1 MNTINIRDLNKK
13 ILKSKFVLIWWS
25 DINSDSSWVSLEKAK
40 SSKPTICMSTGWL
53 IKNNKDVHII
63 CNDVNFNEDGTLGD
77 VGNVTTI
84 PSVNVIKI
92 VNVKI

>member
-1 MNTINIRDLNKK
+1 MNIINIRQLNKK
-13 ILKSKFVLIWWS
+13 ILKSKFVLVWWS

-40 SSKPTICMSTGWL
+40 ASKPTICMSTGWL
-53 IKNNKDVHII
+53 VKQDKDVHIL
-63 CNDVNFNEDGTLGD
+63 CNDVNFNDDGTLGD

-92 VNVKI
+92 VNIKI

>member
-53 IKNNKDVHII
+53 IKNNKDVHVI

>member
-1 MNTINIRDLNKK
+1 MNTINIRQLNKK

-53 IKNNKDVHII
+53 IKNNKDVHVI

-92 VNVKI
+92 VNIKI